1 MNKNGF
7 TILELLI
14 SIALISVV
22 LLLLLR
28 VMMQLEVINHDTSY
42 ASDDEIARTELI
54 QNIETDFLDLHL
66 NGLTINRNGEETVI
80 TFMMDEEKELVVS
93 SKEVIYD
100 NEVYPLKSTNASY
113 DLCLEYK
120 YQNLENDYYL
130 VMFTISV
137 LIDGVNTTSN
147 DDLTFTYLGLKN
159 EFTSYPVSYAC
170 QMMQT
175 KTIPIITCI
184 ILPFKKLLYF
194 ILVSSNIAFI
204 CV

>member
-66 NGLTINRNGEETVI
+66 NGLTINRNGEVTVI

-93 SKEVIYD
+93 SKGVIYD

-130 VMFTISV
+130 VMFTIPV

-170 QMMQT
+170 
-175 KTIPIITCI
+175 
-184 ILPFKKLLYF
+184 
-194 ILVSSNIAFI
+194 
-204 CV
+204 